1 MNCFASVWRKE
12 CVAHGALVP
21 METVTE
27 YADRKT
33 ELERKIGSLE
43 TERNSLLGDIVTL
56 KERISTLEL
65 EKAVNTLEGEVQA
78 LRTEK
83 AVLEEKAAKFSE
95 ETFEVE
101 SQGSE
106 GLQV

>member
-1 MNCFASVWRKE
+1 
-12 CVAHGALVP
+12 

-33 ELERKIGSLE
+33 ELEGKIGSLE
-43 TERNSLLGDIVTL
+43 TERNSLLSDIASL
-56 KERISTLEL
+56 KERIATLEL
-65 EKAVNTLEGEVQA
+65 ERMANTLEGEVDA

-95 ETFEVE
+95 EQFGAET
-101 SQGSE
+101 QGSE
-106 GLQV
+106 AIQA

>member
-1 MNCFASVWRKE
+1 MAFDV
-12 CVAHGALVP
+12 LVP

-27 YADRKT
+27 YADSKT
-33 ELERKIGSLE
+33 ELEGKIGSLE
-43 TERNSLLGDIVTL
+43 TERNSLLGDIATL

-106 GLQV
+106 GVQV

>member
-1 MNCFASVWRKE
+1 
-12 CVAHGALVP
+12 ALCAWAP

-27 YADRKT
+27 YADRKR
-33 ELERKIGSLE
+33 ELEGKIGALE
-43 TERNSLLGDIVTL
+43 TQRNALLGDIETL
-56 KERISTLEL
+56 KERISTVEL

-106 GLQV
+106 GPSLTN

>member
-1 MNCFASVWRKE
+1 MVPHLEQVYIPTFLSVKPRSPL
-12 CVAHGALVP
+12 AGSTI
-21 METVTE
+21 TV
-27 YADRKT
+27 K
-33 ELERKIGSLE
+33 
-43 TERNSLLGDIVTL
+43 N
-56 KERISTLEL
+56 
-65 EKAVNTLEGEVQA
+65 LEGEVQA